1 MNRKGFTLVGL
12 LVTIAIISLVVGLSV
27 FGIVNLVRNSENKT
41 IINLYI
47 GIRADEA
54 QRVKTATSN
63 NPNIKEQFL
72 FVRDGL
78 IKKDIIEI
86 LNNSGLGLPRYMEWK
101 SRSGC
106 FFCFYQSKLEWIN
119 LYERHPELY
128 KKAMN
133 YEFKNCKKIKN
144 GSFGWRSDITLEEM
158 IKPENIKKIKENYA
172 KMNNK
177 KNKENADRLIDLSY
191 LCHSE
196 LDSESYYLYK
206 QLSAG

>member
-1 MNRKGFTLVGL
+1 M
-12 LVTIAIISLVVGLSV
+12 VVENNKL
-27 FGIVNLVRNSENKT
+27 FMQNFIKRLNSENKI

-54 QRVKTATSN
+54 QRVKTATSD
-63 NPNIKEQFL
+63 NPSIREQFL
-72 FVRDGL
+72 FVTDGL

-128 KKAMN
+128 KKAMD
-133 YEFKNCKKIKN
+133 YEFKNCKEIKN

-172 KMNNK
+172 KMSNK
-177 KNKENADRLIDLSY
+177 KNKENANRLIDLI
-191 LCHSE
+191 
-196 LDSESYYLYK
+196 
-206 QLSAG
+206 